1 MSVKVILHPY
11 LTEGGGEAQVE
22 LDGKSVGECLKN
34 LVGRFP
40 AMQSKLFAK
49 NEKLHGYIEILVN
62 AQPTVP
68 LELAYPLK
76 DGDEMAILVF
86 LSGG

>member
-1 MSVKVILHPY
+1 MSVTVTLHPY
-11 LTEGGGEAQVE
+11 LNEGGGEAKVD
-22 LDGKSVGECLKN
+22 LGGSTVRECLKE

-40 AMQSKLFAK
+40 AMQAKLFAK
-49 NEKLHGYIEILVN
+49 PDKLHGYIEILVN
-62 AQPTVP
+62 GRPTMP

-76 DGDEMAILVF
+76 DGDDMAILVF

>member
-1 MSVKVILHPY
+1 MSVKVTLHPY
-11 LTEGGGEAQVE
+11 LTEGGEAKVD
-22 LDGKSVGECLKN
+22 LDGKTVGDCLKN
-34 LVGRFP
+34 LVARFP
-40 AMQSKLFAK
+40 VMRTKLFAK
-49 NEKLHGYIEILVN
+49 PDKLHGYIEILVN

-76 DGDEMAILVF
+76 DGDEVAILVF

>member
-1 MSVKVILHPY
+1 MSVRVILHPY
-11 LTEGGGEAQVE
+11 LTEGGEARVDLE
-22 LDGKSVGECLKN
+22 GRSVGECLKN
-34 LVGRFP
+34 LVARFP
-40 AMQSKLFAK
+40 AMQAKLFAK
-49 NEKLHGYIEILVN
+49 PDKLHGYVEILVN

-76 DGDEMAILVF
+76 DGDEVAILVF

>member
-1 MSVKVILHPY
+1 MSVKVNLHPY
-11 LTEGGGEAQVE
+11 LTEGGEAQVE
-22 LDGKSVGECLKN
+22 LEGKNVGECVKN
-34 LVGRFP
+34 LVERFP
-40 AMQSKLFAK
+40 AMQTKLFAK
-49 NEKLHGYIEILVN
+49 SGKLHGYIEILVN

-76 DGDEMAILVF
+76 DGDEIAILVF